1 MNTTMQH
8 VSPTTAGPAFELKG
22 HLLTLMVLQL
32 LDSDNA
38 KIATQLSEKM
48 AQAPHFFQQAPVVID
63 LKAMRNNAVDLH
75 YLVNLLRTHGLM
87 PVAVQGGSA
96 THNEVALQLNLGLLT
111 HTTRRSRDLESPS
124 PPATTK
130 VITQPVRS
138 GQQIVSLQ
146 GDLVIVSPVSPGAEI
161 LAQRHIH
168 VYGALRGRA
177 LAGVNGDEQA
187 RIFCQCLDAEIVS
200 IAGQYQINEDLPDDL
215 RGKPAQIYL
224 EGDKLQI
231 QPLL

>member
-1 MNTTMQH
+1 
-8 VSPTTAGPAFELKG
+8 
-22 HLLTLMVLQL
+22 MVLQL

-38 KIATQLSEKM
+38 KIAAQLSEKM

-63 LKAMRNNAVDLH
+63 LKAMQDSAVDLY

-96 THNEVALQLNLGLLT
+96 AHNEIARQLNLGLLT
-111 HTTRRSRDLESPS
+111 HTPRATRRPRDLESPPPPVT

-200 IAGQYQINEDLPDDL
+200 IAGQYQINEELPNDL